1 MDKKFIQDTLENLLN
16 AKLRVEYIDYETQDD
31 DEMIKEEKKIFSKI
45 MSRLEKLKE
54 NETMIYDQYGMSMEA
69 ISEPYWDVI
78 EDLID
83 FLYMEEAADVIWWY
97 IHDRKSIAG
106 KIFPWEDEEDG
117 KEYIFNTPSDLFDY
131 ILYKYKNKET
141 N

>member
-31 DEMIKEEKKIFSKI
+31 GEMIKEEKKIFSKI

-69 ISEPYWDVI
+69 IADPYWDVI
-78 EDLID
+78 ESLID
-83 FLYMEEAADVIWWY
+83 FLYMEEVADVIWWY
-97 IHDRKSIAG
+97 IQDRKLITG
-106 KIFPWEDEEDG
+106 KILPWEDEEDG
-117 KEYIFNTPSDLFDY
+117 KEYVFNTPSDLFDY
-131 ILYKYKNKET
+131 ISHKYKPN
-141 N
+141 